1 MAGLDATEIGNE
13 LFQPKL
19 KFTSLIIF
27 DSTMQNSYVV
37 HGIVLLKLTMLDHI
51 SDMQCMDPFKK
62 A

>member
-1 MAGLDATEIGNE
+1 MAGLDAPEIGNE

-37 HGIVLLKLTMLDHI
+37 HGIVLPKWTTLDHTTDI
-51 SDMQCMDPFKK
+51 QCIDPFKK